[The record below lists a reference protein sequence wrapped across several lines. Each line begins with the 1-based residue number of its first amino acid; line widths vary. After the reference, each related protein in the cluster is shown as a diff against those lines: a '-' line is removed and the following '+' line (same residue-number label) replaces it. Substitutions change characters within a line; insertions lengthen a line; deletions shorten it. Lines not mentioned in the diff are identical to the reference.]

1 MTAIEAVINRF
12 CSADPTRP
20 ALQKPICM
28 DNKIVATDG
37 RIAILCRRECAP
49 DMYDRL
55 ETTEDPGDISRRVSG
70 FIREDID
77 AVVHGYKKPFPLSWA
92 ASAAD
97 LAIVDARQ
105 NAERNLC
112 PYDPD
117 DPGDEPDTHDAVIAR
132 NAMVILDA
140 PARPVV
146 AAVYVR
152 LILDAVD
159 AFGGPAPHCY
169 VADDVDV
176 ARLGPLCKEA
186 VSRLLFRDEE
196 SYLQIVLMPLRV
208 PRDATRDHWWTNV
221 SVADARTG
229 ALVWS
234 GYAATPPGFYEL
246 RFHGEAGEQ

>member
-37 RIAILCRRECAP
+37 RIAILCRREFAP

-77 AVVHGYKKPFPLSWA
+77 AVVHGYKKPFPLSWS

-152 LILDAVD
+152 LILDAVGS
-159 AFGGPAPHCY
+159 FGGPAPNCY
-169 VADDVDV
+169 VADDID
-176 ARLGPLCKEA
+176 ATRHGPLLKEA
-186 VSRLLFRDEE
+186 VSRLLFKDDANR
-196 SYLQIVLMPLRV
+196 LRIVLMPMCV
-208 PRDATRDHWWTNV
+208 PKDTTVVPWWTGC

-229 ALVWS
+229 TLVWS
-234 GYAATPPGFYEL
+234 GAADTPPDFTTL
-246 RFHGEAGEQ
+246 RFHGEAANA

>member
-1 MTAIEAVINRF
+1 MTAIEEVINRF
-12 CSADPTRP
+12 CGADPTRP
-20 ALQKPICM
+20 ALQKPICH
-28 DNKIVATDG
+28 DGRIVATDG
-37 RIAILCRRECAP
+37 RIAILCRRAFAEDLYA
-49 DMYDRL
+49 RL
-55 ETTEDPGDISRRVSG
+55 ETTKDPGDISGQVSG
-70 FIREDID
+70 FIREDVG
-77 AVVHGYKKPFPLSWA
+77 AVVAGYKKPFPLSWA

-117 DPGDEPDTHDAVIAR
+117 DPGDEPDTYDAVIAR

-152 LILDAVD
+152 LILDAVGS
-159 AFGGPAPHCY
+159 FGGPAPNCY
-169 VADDVDV
+169 VADDID
-176 ARLGPLCKEA
+176 ATRLGPLRKEA
-186 VSRLLFRDEE
+186 VSRLLFRDDE
-196 SYLQIVLMPLRV
+196 SYLQIVLMPMRV
-208 PRDATRDHWWTNV
+208 PKDTTRVPWCTNV

-234 GYAATPPGFYEL
+234 GDADTPPDFSEL
-246 RFHGEAGEQ
+246 RFHGEAGNA